1 MQIPPSSNLFV
12 ALGAFG
18 GGNAAAGRTKPAQ
31 APQPQAAL
39 QAPMPQQVR
48 SGTTVTAQ
56 AVQPPSVSH
65 ASAPAAN
72 LPRGS
77 LLNIRV

>member
-18 GGNAAAGRTKPAQ
+18 GTPPSTKTAPTTQAAQHVAQPTAPTRSVQTVAAAPNQGVAAMQ
-31 APQPQAAL
+31 HGAP
-39 QAPMPQQVR
+39 
-48 SGTTVTAQ
+48 T
-56 AVQPPSVSH
+56 
-65 ASAPAAN
+65 AN

-77 LLNIRV
+77 LLNIKV

>member
-18 GGNAAAGRTKPAQ
+18 GTPAASKTAPTTQAAQTVAQPTAPTRSVQTVAAAPSQGI
-31 APQPQAAL
+31 AAL
-39 QAPMPQQVR
+39 QHGAP
-48 SGTTVTAQ
+48 GG
-56 AVQPPSVSH
+56 
-65 ASAPAAN
+65 N